1 MKSPL
6 PTLPLC
12 LLLAWL
18 LAPHSLWAR
27 VLLASPERGL
37 GVTMAA
43 ALPGDTVRVAAGVYR
58 EDSVR
63 VSCRLSLL
71 AERGAVLDGIGGGH
85 MLLVHADSVLITGL
99 TLRNTT
105 ASYRSDYAAILAEN
119 CTGLEIRDCVLEQTF
134 FGIYLAR
141 CTGAR
146 ITGNRIEA
154 NFSSETLSGNGIH
167 LWHCRAPRIAG
178 NAIRGHRDGIYFEFV
193 DSSQICANDSH
204 DNLRY
209 GLHFMFS
216 NDDDYMTNRFGS
228 NGAGVAV
235 MFSRR
240 ITMRENNFAHNWGT
254 AAYGLLLKEI
264 YDGWIYRNDFYHN
277 TTGIF
282 SEGSNRI
289 LFTENQFRRNGWGV
303 KIAGGCEANNYLHN
317 KFELNTFDVTMPQNQ
332 SSIAFAY
339 NYWDDYEG
347 YDIDHDG
354 IGDIPFRPVKLYGYV
369 VSRTPEAII
378 LLRSFLVDLL
388 NYAEKV
394 SPVATPIQ
402 IQDPSPVMRFE
413 FQNLAP

>member
-1 MKSPL
+1 MK
-6 PTLPLC
+6 TAVIVTI
-12 LLLAWL
+12 LLL
-18 LAPHSLWAR
+18 SQSIVWAHQIMIGPNQEIK
-27 VLLASPERGL
+27 VIQRGIDQA
-37 GVTMAA
+37 G
-43 ALPGDTVRVAAGVYR
+43 PGDTLIVWSGTYR
-58 EDSVR
+58 EGNIFVHK
-63 VSCRLSLL
+63 RLTIL
-71 AERGAVLDGIGGGH
+71 GKGWPVVDGENETEI
-85 MLLVHADSVLITGL
+85 LTITADSVTIEGL
-99 TLRNTT
+99 QVQNVGVNYLKDQAGIRCERVKHLLLRNN
-105 ASYRSDYAAILAEN
+105 LLVN
-119 CTGLEIRDCVLEQTF
+119 TF
-134 FGIYLAR
+134 FGIYLEH
-141 CTGAR
+141 CKDV
-146 ITGNRIEA
+146 IVTGNRIQGTATAEV
-154 NFSSETLSGNGIH
+154 SS
-167 LWHCRAPRIAG
+167 G
-178 NAIRGHRDGIYFEFV
+178 NAIHAWYCKGIQIDQNQVSGHRDGIYFEFV

>member
-178 NAIRGHRDGIYFEFV
+178 NAIRGHRDGIYLEFV
-193 DSSQICANDSH
+193 RQATIERNEGLH
-204 DNLRY
+204 NLRY

-216 NDDDYMTNRFGS
+216 DSCRYLDNTFS
-228 NGAGVAV
+228 ANGAGVAV
-235 MFSRR
+235 MYSHAVDMSRNTFS
-240 ITMRENNFAHNWGT
+240 ANWGP
-254 AAYGLLLKEI
+254 ASCGVLLKEI
-264 YDGWIYRNDFYHN
+264 TDSRLEDNLFEAN
-277 TTGIF
+277 TTGLHV
-282 SEGSNRI
+282 EASNR
-289 LFTENQFRRNGWGV
+289 LQAHGNRFVRNGWALRLMSNSTEGV
-303 KIAGGCEANNYLHN
+303 YENNLFLANS
-317 KFELNTFDVTMPQNQ
+317 FDVATNGRQNY
-332 SSIAFAY
+332 STFRG
-339 NYWDDYEG
+339 NRWDRYRG
-347 YDIDHDG
+347 YDLDRDG
-354 IGDIPFRPVKLYGYV
+354 FGDVGFRPVSVFSHV
-369 VSRTPEAII
+369 VQDQGPALI
-378 LLRSFLVDLL
+378 LLRSLFVDLL
-388 NYAEKV
+388 DGAERAF
-394 SPVATPIQ
+394 PLLTPITL
-402 IQDPSPVMRFE
+402 QDESPRME
-413 FQNLAP
+413 LQP

>member
-1 MKSPL
+1 MK
-6 PTLPLC
+6 TAVIVTI
-12 LLLAWL
+12 LLL
-18 LAPHSLWAR
+18 SQSIVWAHQIMIGPNQEIK
-27 VLLASPERGL
+27 VIQRGIDQA
-37 GVTMAA
+37 G
-43 ALPGDTVRVAAGVYR
+43 PGDTLIVWPGTYR
-58 EDSVR
+58 EGNIFVHK
-63 VSCRLSLL
+63 RLTILGK
-71 AERGAVLDGIGGGH
+71 RWPVVDGENETEI
-85 MLLVHADSVLITGL
+85 LTITADSVTIEGL
-99 TLRNTT
+99 QVQNVGVNYLKDQAGIRCERVKHLLLRNN
-105 ASYRSDYAAILAEN
+105 LLVN
-119 CTGLEIRDCVLEQTF
+119 TF
-134 FGIYLAR
+134 FGIYLEH
-141 CTGAR
+141 CKDV
-146 ITGNRIEA
+146 IVTGNRIEGTA
-154 NFSSETLSGNGIH
+154 TEEVSS
-167 LWHCRAPRIAG
+167 G
-178 NAIRGHRDGIYFEFV
+178 NAIHAWYCKGIQIDQNQVSGHRDGIYFEFV